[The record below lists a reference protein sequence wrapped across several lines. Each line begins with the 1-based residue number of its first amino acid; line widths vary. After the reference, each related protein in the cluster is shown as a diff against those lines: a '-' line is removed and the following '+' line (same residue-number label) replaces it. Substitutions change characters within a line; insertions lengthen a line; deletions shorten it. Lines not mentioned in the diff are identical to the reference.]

1 MKTFEKKLIEYI
13 PNLRRYALALT
24 ANSSTQADDLVQDT
38 LEHALK
44 KRSLWL
50 HNSNLRAWLFTI
62 MHNLFIN
69 QIKRVGATQHDDLNT
84 IANTL
89 HSDSDADPAHDYFM
103 TQLKK
108 QLDLLSVKHKEIIFL
123 VSLEGFSYEE
133 VSKIL
138 DIRVGTVMS
147 RLHRAREQLRQA
159 LFKDNTTPLRI
170 VK

>member
-24 ANSSTQADDLVQDT
+24 ANSSAQADDLVQDT
-38 LEHALK
+38 LERALK

-50 HNSNLRAWLFTI
+50 RDSNIRAWLFTI

-69 QIKRVGATQHDDLNT
+69 QVKRIDNNQHDDLDT
-84 IANTL
+84 LANTL
-89 HSDSDADPAHDYFM
+89 HSDADPSHDYFM
-103 TQLKK
+103 TQLKE
-108 QLDLLSVKHKEIIFL
+108 QLNLLSVKNKEIIFL

-138 DIRVGTVMS
+138 DIPVGTVMS

-159 LFKDNTTPLRI
+159 LFKDNTTPLKL